1 MSLPTTNDTAGVHE
15 DKFDPEATEKKASPP
30 KKSDSEITNP
40 SLEEATAAPREKA
53 SRSKKS
59 KHPPANKRVLKP
71 TSAPKLPFEFA
82 DEHFS
87 QAVVAQMA
95 NACATRAGLNSVT
108 FGSMAS
114 VMFGQK
120 PKDPFE
126 LMLMNH
132 MSGLNALIM
141 EHIGRL
147 NRVSTPDGIE
157 LHERTLNKLC
167 RTFASYVDVLH
178 RCYRS
183 GSEQRV
189 MVQQNVSVNDGGQAI
204 VANVAQNASAADNKP
219 NSAPA
224 MITDLCAEPMPVI
237 EPNEQPVPV
246 SVKRKPL

>member
-1 MSLPTTNDTAGVHE
+1 MSLPTNNGTAGVHE
-15 DKFDPEATEKKASPP
+15 HKFDPDSNEAKTSPRKKP
-30 KKSDSEITNP
+30 DFEITP
-40 SLEEATAAPREKA
+40 SSEEATAAPREKA
-53 SRSKKS
+53 PRSKKS
-59 KHPPANKRVLKP
+59 KLPPTNKPAPRP
-71 TSAPKLPFEFA
+71 ASALKLPFEFA

-87 QAVVAQMA
+87 QAVAAQMV
-95 NACATRAGLNSVT
+95 NACATREGLNSVT
-108 FGSMAS
+108 FDSMAS
-114 VMFGQK
+114 VMLGQK

-126 LMLMNH
+126 MMLMNH

-141 EHIGRL
+141 EHIGHLSRANSL
-147 NRVSTPDGIE
+147 DGIE
-157 LHERTLNKLC
+157 LYERTLNKLC

-183 GSEQRV
+183 GGEQRV

-224 MITDLCAEPMPVI
+224 MIADQRSEPMPVI

-246 SVKRKPL
+246 SVERKPL